1 MHDAKTGLDA
11 WRAAETR
18 RDGLVRGTPEWQ
30 EADEEVR
37 NAKRA
42 FDAAFAQA
50 YAQYTEEQY
59 QAEHPRRSADLERRT
74 SPTD

>member
-1 MHDAKTGLDA
+1 MQDAKTRLDA

-37 NAKRA
+37 NAKQA

-50 YAQYTEEQY
+50 YAQYTEERY
-59 QAEHPRRSADLERRT
+59 EAEHPRWSAHLERRT
-74 SPTD
+74 SPTE